1 MVAYLERRIRAPHA
15 EVFPNQ
21 TAAGIIRLSAGRITR
36 EREQLT
42 SNPARDPK
50 PMRNDM
56 PLFQRDESRRIAIG
70 LVTAGSGVIKM
81 RTSLEFFGLRLAS
94 FNVAG
99 GEQML
104 ADVRAAEA

>member
-1 MVAYLERRIRAPHA
+1 
-15 EVFPNQ
+15 
-21 TAAGIIRLSAGRITR
+21 
-36 EREQLT
+36 
-42 SNPARDPK
+42 
-50 PMRNDM
+50 
-56 PLFQRDESRRIAIG
+56 
-70 LVTAGSGVIKM
+70 M